1 MVLYALLWLFLLACL
16 FEAALHDLRTETIPW
31 WLTICGS
38 VVGVLLHA
46 LFQGVMGGLNSLIA
60 CVVWWVLAELLW
72 RVAPIGGGD
81 LNLLA
86 MSAAYTGLV
95 GPVLIYL
102 LAGVVQIGV
111 YVVAFARGDMRL
123 ERPFAPAILGGAIL
137 MLLWQLTVVIK

>member
-16 FEAALHDLRTETIPW
+16 LEAALHDLRTETIPW

-38 VVGVLLHA
+38 VVGVTLHA

-60 CVVWWVLAELLW
+60 CAVWFALAELLW
-72 RVAPIGGGD
+72 RVSPIGGGD

-102 LAGVVQIGV
+102 LAGIVQIGV
-111 YVVAFARGDMRL
+111 YVAAFARGDMRL
-123 ERPFAPAILGGAIL
+123 QRPFAPAILGGACL